1 MGTEKTVTG
10 EIASVDANA
19 KTITLRKPSSM
30 DRSTSSQRPEGTTAQ
45 PGQRPEGTPGQRP
58 EGTTAQPGQRPE
70 GTTAQSGM
78 TGQWPEGKTT
88 LTLHV
93 DASTKIAQKGA
104 SASPSTTNPSA
115 TANPSA
121 AAGKNLELKDLKTG
135 DKAMVKYVEKDGMLH
150 AKSIEIQKSTTSSE

>member
-1 MGTEKTVTG
+1 MKAEKTITG

-19 KTITLRKPSSM
+19 KTVTLRKPSS
-30 DRSTSSQRPEGTTAQ
+30 SSQRPEGTTAQ

-70 GTTAQSGM
+70 GTTAHA
-78 TGQWPEGKTT
+78 GQWPEGKTT
-88 LTLHV
+88 VTLHV

-150 AKSIEIQKSTTSSE
+150 AKSIEVQKSATSSE